1 MKRLPY
7 QFGRL
12 TSLGAGQQHTRSTK
26 IAPGHR
32 AYHDIAGPR
41 TAAGCTTHHEAGRRP
56 VRQTK
61 EGQQP

>member
-1 MKRLPY
+1 MKRLPNP
-7 QFGRL
+7 FGRL
-12 TSLGAGQQHTRSTK
+12 TSLRADQQHSRSTK

-41 TAAGCTTHHEAGRRP
+41 TAAGGTTHHEAGRRP

>member
-1 MKRLPY
+1 MKRLPHP
-7 QFGRL
+7 FGRL
-12 TSLGAGQQHTRSTK
+12 TSLGAGQQHSRSTK
-26 IAPGHR
+26 IAPGRR

-41 TAAGCTTHHEAGRRP
+41 TAAGGTTHHEAGRRP